1 MRIIKKINNNFALA
15 QDDAGRSL
23 IAYGKGIGFPQVPY
37 ELNDLSKIDRTFYD
51 VKDEHIP
58 LFQETDERIITLA
71 IELLDYIRANLNK
84 DISDYLY
91 YVLVDHIN
99 FAIKRFKNNVYV
111 PMNLSREIKFN
122 YQEEYDV
129 AFQCWK
135 IINKRM
141 NVSLPKDEA
150 SIIAM
155 HIVESEEISTKSDR
169 EININSIVDTVM
181 RIIKE
186 ELKIEIDSNNFN
198 VYRFETHLK
207 YLIQRLQDGDFEAG
221 NEEMYEVMKQKYS
234 NINLVNEKICEYLG
248 KELNVIINESEK
260 LYLMMHINR
269 LSEKESG

>member
-129 AFQCWK
+129 AFHCWK